1 MPNPIQL
8 ELTDEQRSE
17 LEQVRDHDPRPYMRE
32 HAAALLKIADG
43 ASGRQTA
50 LHGLLRERWPDTIY
64 HWVERYRTEGLKGL
78 EVRAGRGRKPAFFP
92 PVRRS

>member
-32 HAAALLKIADG
+32 HAEPQLNA
-43 ASGRQTA
+43 
-50 LHGLLRERWPDTIY
+50 
-64 HWVERYRTEGLKGL
+64 
-78 EVRAGRGRKPAFFP
+78 P
-92 PVRRS
+92 PHP